1 MGEEEIGLFINWDDL
16 NDRALIEMKVKY
28 PKDLLR

>member
-1 MGEEEIGLFINWDDL
+1 MGEEEIGLFINLDDV
-16 NDRALIEMKVKY
+16 NDRALIEMQEKY